1 MVPESQTSSPWAA
14 AEKCLQ
20 GRRFA
25 LLASLPMR
33 LLRPSLSLFALL
45 LAAALGLAAC
55 GGGGGGATTEATE
68 ASTEEAKP
76 ALTREELITQG
87 DGICAEVN
95 TAVGSVV
102 SSAAQPSSQAT
113 QVANLYVNLVSSLEQ
128 LGTPKEGG
136 SEYAEVIAAAE
147 DLAKIEGEV
156 KLAAERED
164 SAALTEAEAKAATA
178 LEQFQLK
185 ASAFGFEQCA
195 QGPSA
200 PPVAPSAAG
209 EGEVEEGGVGVEEGA
224 VEEYVPPE
232 EEGAVEEVV
241 PEGGGGGAGVEEEAA
256 PEGGGE
262 EESASGGVGPG

>member
-1 MVPESQTSSPWAA
+1 M
-14 AEKCLQ
+14 EKCLQ

-33 LLRPSLSLFALL
+33 FLRPSVLVVALL
-45 LAAALGLAAC
+45 LLGALGLAAC
-55 GGGGGGATTEATE
+55 GGGGGGATTDATE

-76 ALTREELITQG
+76 ALSKEELISQG
-87 DGICAEVN
+87 DEICAEIN
-95 TAVGSVV
+95 TAVGSVGT
-102 SSAAQPSSQAT
+102 SAAEPSSQAA

-128 LGTPKEGG
+128 LGKPREGG

-147 DLAKIEGEV
+147 ELAKVEGEV

-164 SAALTEAEAKAATA
+164 STALTEAEASAATA

-185 ASAFGFEQCA
+185 ASAFGLEQCG

-200 PPVAPSAAG
+200 PPTAPATGG
-209 EGEVEEGGVGVEEGA
+209 EGEVEEGGVEAEA
-224 VEEYVPPE
+224 APEEYVPPA
-232 EEGAVEEVV
+232 EEGAIEEVA
-241 PEGGGGGAGVEEEAA
+241 PEGGGAGAGVEEEAA

-262 EESASGGVGPG
+262 EESSSGGVGPG